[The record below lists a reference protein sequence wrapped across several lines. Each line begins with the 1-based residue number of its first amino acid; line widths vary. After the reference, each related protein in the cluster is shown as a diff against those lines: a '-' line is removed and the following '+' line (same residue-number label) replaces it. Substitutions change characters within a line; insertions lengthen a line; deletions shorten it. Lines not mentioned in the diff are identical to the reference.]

1 MRIIGGAMVLKRK
14 IYSKLLE
21 WKEEASGSKAILIEG
36 ARRIGK
42 STVCEEF
49 AKKEYDNYILID
61 FAKKDKEVEQY
72 FASYLNDLDTFFMM
86 LQAHFG
92 KKLKQRDA
100 VIIFDEVQ
108 MYPQARA
115 AIKYLVAD
123 GRYDYMETGSL
134 ISIKENVKDIVIPSE
149 ERHLNMYPLDF
160 EEFAWA
166 LGEEILLECIK
177 NCFDKKVPMDR
188 GLHNKAMLLFKQYM
202 LVGGMPKPVLLFA
215 DNHKDFSAADKEKR
229 DILKLYREDIMKINA
244 QYRSKVLAIFDQ
256 IPGLLSQHEK
266 RVIFKKIQE
275 GSYAEQYEET
285 FFWLADS
292 MISNECFLCNDPNIG
307 LSINEVRTY
316 VKCYM
321 GDTGLLVSHA
331 FDENELLEDEVYKQI
346 LSGRLSMNEGMLY
359 ENVIAQMLTANGHKL
374 YFYTHYNDEKHR
386 NDIEIDFLL
395 SNNSKLK
402 YKIYPVEVKSGAKY
416 TTTSLTK
423 FKEKFRN
430 RIGECYIIHPRN
442 LMVKDGIVC
451 IPPYMAMLL

>member
-1 MRIIGGAMVLKRK
+1 MVLKRK

-21 WKEEASGSKAILIEG
+21 WKEEASGSKAVLIEG

-166 LGEEILLECIK
+166 LGEDILLECIK
-177 NCFDKKVPMDR
+177 NCFDKKIPMDR

-202 LVGGMPKPVLLFA
+202 LVGGMPKPVILFV

-402 YKIYPVEVKSGAKY
+402 YKIYPVEVKSGTKY
-416 TTTSLTK
+416 TTTSLTR

-430 RIGECYIIHPRN
+430 RIGECYVIHPRN
-442 LMVKDGIVC
+442 LIVKEDIVC

>member
-1 MRIIGGAMVLKRK
+1 MVLKRK

-21 WKEEASGSKAILIEG
+21 WTEEASGSKAILIEG

-442 LMVKDGIVC
+442 LIVKDGIVC